1 MTDFRLGKSKVGDV
15 FCDMGKYMLTVIP
28 FTYFMSDKDGIL
40 SIIIVLVFVG
50 VLFLLFGL
58 YFVSHYSSS
67 EAMSGNSHKRKI
79 KVLKNSV
86 FVVEEE
92 QQK

>member
-1 MTDFRLGKSKVGDV
+1 MTDFRLGKRKVGDV

-40 SIIIVLVFVG
+40 SIIMVLVFVG
-50 VLFLLFGL
+50 ILFLLFGL
-58 YFVSHYSSS
+58 YFVSHSSS
-67 EAMSGNSHKRKI
+67 ETMSGYSCKRKI